1 MKVTLEFDGHED
13 RHEMLTAI
21 HAIDFAVACEE
32 IRNHVRGYWK
42 HGHNFK
48 SVEDCLD
55 SIYQYI
61 GDSIPAID
69 Q

>member
-1 MKVTLEFDGHED
+1 MKVTLEFD
-13 RHEMLTAI
+13 
-21 HAIDFAVACEE
+21 
-32 IRNHVRGYWK
+32 
-42 HGHNFK
+42 GHNFK